1 MAFAPS
7 KGLNSLLVFELNYA
21 FTSMGWEWVKKP
33 NMADKTIESKY
44 VLTAEMIAT
53 VNDFRSNKFAVMD
66 TIEQTVLTKYPN
78 ISVNWVYRYQKNN
91 GNWKSAK
98 SIPVPEPKA
107 PRYDDNGNPTFVNTD
122 A

>member
-1 MAFAPS
+1 
-7 KGLNSLLVFELNYA
+7 
-21 FTSMGWEWVKKP
+21 
-33 NMADKTIESKY
+33 MADKTIESKY

-78 ISVNWVYRYQKNN
+78 VSVNWVYRYQKNN